1 MSIKLNDAQL
11 LLLSGASQRADRFV
25 VVPTGAKRRQALPA
39 ASHLLEAGYL
49 KELRAKGEA
58 PIWRRDEKSGLSYSL
73 KLTAAG
79 AKAIVVEESPAPEDA
94 HSDTTNEEGQHEA
107 PAPVARNDE
116 PHSRAA
122 VDSEVMVSLTSGAS
136 VPRNGTKT
144 ANIIQLL
151 ERPGGATLEELIAV
165 TGWLPHT
172 TRAALTGLRKRG
184 YTVAL
189 DRTDKRRGSVYHV
202 GCTQILGDDAALANE
217 LMVGKAPG
225 AVPDATASK
234 RAGQEA

>member
-73 KLTAAG
+73 KLTTA
-79 AKAIVVEESPAPEDA
+79 
-94 HSDTTNEEGQHEA
+94 
-107 PAPVARNDE
+107 VARNDE

>member
-94 HSDTTNEEGQHEA
+94 HADTTNDERQHEA

-116 PHSRAA
+116 PHSQAA
-122 VDSEVMVSLTSGAS
+122 VDSEAIVSLAIGAS
-136 VPRNGTKT
+136 VPRSGTKT
-144 ANIIQLL
+144 VNIIQLL
-151 ERPGGATLEELIAV
+151 ERPGGATLDELIAV

-184 YTVAL
+184 YIVAL

-202 GCTQILGDDAALANE
+202 GSTQILGDGAAFANE
-217 LMVGKAPG
+217 PTPGEAPVV
-225 AVPDATASK
+225 VPDATVRR
-234 RAGQEA
+234 RAGRAA